1 VTLDILLP
9 FYGRFDHFRIAVESV
24 LGQKDGDWR
33 LTVVDDVYPD
43 LAPGEWV
50 RSLDDSR
57 VRYIRNEENLGVS
70 RNFAKC
76 VTLMEFSHA
85 VIFGCDDVML
95 PDYVEQVHRLI
106 DAHPDADVIQPG
118 VEVIDSDGRP
128 ALPLGDRIKRSY
140 RLRDVRPDGELEGE
154 ALAASLLRGNWTYFP
169 SLVWRSEQLTTFGF
183 VTTREVVPDL
193 KMLLDIA
200 ATGGLL
206 VVDEKPVFQYRRHSE
221 SVSSWR
227 ATDGSRF
234 LEESELFAEEAER
247 FAALGW
253 HRAERAARVHFSSRL
268 NALAQLPRA
277 LKQGSARGVR
287 GLLGHA
293 FGRDG

>member
-9 FYGRFDHFRIAVESV
+9 FYGRFDHFRLAVESV
-24 LGQKDGDWR
+24 LAQSDGDWR
-33 LTVVDDVYPD
+33 LVVVDDVYPD

-50 RSLDDSR
+50 QSLGDDR
-57 VRYIRNEENLGVS
+57 IRYLRNEENLGVS

-76 VTLMEFSHA
+76 VTLMEADYA

-95 PDYVEQVHRLI
+95 PNYVANVAALL
-106 DAHPDADVIQPG
+106 AANPLADVIQPG
-118 VEVIDSDGRP
+118 VEVIDSEGNP
-128 ALPLGDRIKRSY
+128 SLPLGDRIKRSY
-140 RLRDVRPDGELEGE
+140 RHRDVPESGILVGED
-154 ALAASLLRGNWTYFP
+154 LAASLLHGNWTYFP
-169 SLVWRSEQLTTFGF
+169 ALVWRAELLSTFGF

-200 ATGGLL
+200 AGGGSL
-206 VVDEKPVFQYRRHSE
+206 VVDETLSFQYRRHSE

-234 LEESELFAEEAER
+234 LEEKELFAEEAER

-253 HRAERAARVHFSSRL
+253 SRAARSARVHFSSRV
-268 NALAQLPRA
+268 NALTQLPGA
-277 LKQGSARGVR
+277 AKQRSAQGIG
-287 GLLGHA
+287 GLLRHA
-293 FGRDG
+293 FGR